1 MTQLKKSGGKAGIS
15 ISTTKI
21 LKEPTYFKMC
31 QTSMIRKLKRKVR
44 KQYIKKYNRVKKNK
58 ILRNNLKKVKICAQK
73 TTKHCR
79 N

>member
-1 MTQLKKSGGKAGIS
+1 MTQLKKSGGKAGIG
-15 ISTTKI
+15 ISTMKI
-21 LKEPTYFKMC
+21 LKELTQFKMC
-31 QTSMIRKLKRKVR
+31 QTSIIKKLKRKVR
-44 KQYIKKYNRVKKNK
+44 KQYIKIYNYVKNK